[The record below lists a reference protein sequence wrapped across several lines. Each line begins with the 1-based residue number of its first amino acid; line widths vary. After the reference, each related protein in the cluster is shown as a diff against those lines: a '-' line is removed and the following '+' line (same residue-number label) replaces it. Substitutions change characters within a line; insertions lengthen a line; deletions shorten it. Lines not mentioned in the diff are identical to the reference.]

1 MNTETKQPKTDKSG
15 ICEFAEAAPN
25 NSIKTLEVISYRLVR
40 SMSKNKDTQ
49 NSEKK
54 TSVSSPKPA
63 FLHDPRRE
71 MILLTKEKPKDVRV
85 PFFITVMGENGNL
98 LLNVYQKHDGKREV
112 KLFFNRGK
120 YDDGLQIVRSCLR
133 NMLSF
138 DFKQIIAL
146 NVFRGFY
153 LAVQTSHNNEST
165 QGYQT
170 DTKYKN
176 NIGLLEYV
184 SMDNLYEFAKDC
196 NAVINPKLE
205 QYFREVRDYIQ
216 ICKDINQACQ

>member
-1 MNTETKQPKTDKSG
+1 MNTETNQPKTGTSD
-15 ICEFAEAAPN
+15 ICEFVEAAPEKT
-25 NSIKTLEVISYRLVR
+25 IETLEVISHRVTRYI
-40 SMSKNKDTQ
+40 SKKKETK
-49 NSEKK
+49 NSEEK
-54 TSVSSPKPA
+54 TPFSSFKPE
-63 FLHDPRRE
+63 FHCDPRRD
-71 MILLTKEKPKDVRV
+71 MVLRTKENPKEVRV
-85 PFFITVMGENGNL
+85 PFFITVMGANGKL
-98 LLNVYQKHDGKREV
+98 LLNVYQNRSGKREV
-112 KLFFNRGK
+112 QLFFNKGK

-170 DTKYKN
+170 DVKYKN

-184 SMDNLYEFAKDC
+184 AMDNLHEFAKDC

-205 QYFREVRDYIQ
+205 QYFGEVRDYIQ
-216 ICKDINQACQ
+216 TCKDIVQACQ